1 MPVLRPY
8 ERDWESLA
16 RTEPYFAVLTEE
28 RYRSAQLA
36 DHQAEFWRSGDDFI
50 AELAHLCQT
59 HLGCALAPDRALDF
73 GCGVGRI
80 LLPLAQRSR
89 SAVGVDISPTML
101 SLAQASCQRAGLS
114 NVSFAPSIPPRDA
127 FDLVVSVIVF
137 QHIPVKAGLAILDD
151 LLGVLSPGGLI
162 ALHFLFARPGASP
175 GRRWARFL
183 YATYRPVHALVDFFR
198 RRSNGEAYMQMNVYP
213 FNAVLRRLAARG
225 IADIHLSLTDHGG
238 FEGALLIGRRA
249 AAR

>member
-8 ERDWESLA
+8 ERDWEVLA
-16 RTEPYFAVLTEE
+16 RTEPYFAVLTEK
-28 RYRSAQLA
+28 RYLGAQLP
-36 DHQAEFWRSGDDFI
+36 DHQAEFWRSGHDFI

-59 HLGCALAPDRALDF
+59 HLGCALAPHRALDF

-80 LLPLAQRSR
+80 LLPLAQRSY

-114 NVSFAPSIPPRDA
+114 NVSFSHSIPSHDA

-137 QHIPVKAGLAILDD
+137 QHIPVKTGLAILDGM
-151 LLGVLSPGGLI
+151 LGVLSPGGLI

-183 YATYRPVHALVDFFR
+183 YATFGPVHALVNFFR
-198 RRSNGEAYMQMNVYP
+198 GRSSGEAYMQMNVYP
-213 FNAVLRRLAARG
+213 VNEVLRRLAAHG
-225 IADIHLSLTDHGG
+225 IADIHMSLTDHGG
-238 FEGALLIGRRA
+238 FEGALLVGRST